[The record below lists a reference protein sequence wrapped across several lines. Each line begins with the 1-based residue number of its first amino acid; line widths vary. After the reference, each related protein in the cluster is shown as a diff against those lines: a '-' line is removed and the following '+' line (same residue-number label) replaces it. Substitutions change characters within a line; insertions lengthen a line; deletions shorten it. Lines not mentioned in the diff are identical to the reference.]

1 MHFTSK
7 LCLLGTLLLSLPT
20 AFAGFSSS
28 STTNLAVYWGQ
39 NSYGQGTGSLAQQ
52 RLSYYCAN
60 TQVNVSTD
68 HSSRH
73 DLPSHI
79 IPLAFLITLSNPS
92 LNFANAGNNCTAI
105 SGSNLFYCSQLEA
118 DISTCQTTYGKTILL
133 SVGGATYTEGGF
145 STSAAAISAATNIWN
160 IFGPLTDTTVPR
172 PFGNAVVD
180 GFDFDFEATV
190 SNMAPFANQLRS
202 LMTASTATTGTKY
215 LLTAAPQCPYP
226 DAADDQ
232 MLAGVVPFDA
242 IWVQFYNNYCGL
254 QSFSVGSS
262 TQNNFNFATWDNWA
276 KTVSLNPNVKVF
288 LGIPGSTGA
297 GTGYE
302 SGSTLASIISY
313 SKGFS
318 SFGGV
323 MIWDMSQVYAN
334 SGFLS
339 AVVSD
344 LGQPATT
351 TASSTL
357 TTSILSSTTILSSST
372 VTPTTLK
379 TVTTTTT
386 SSAESTPT
394 TPLVSQWNQCGG
406 EGWTGGTVCASPY
419 VCTYLSVWYSQC
431 E

>member
-1 MHFTSK
+1 MLFTSK
-7 LCLLGTLLLSLPT
+7 LGFLGSLLLFLPT

-60 TQVNVSTD
+60 TQFN
-68 HSSRH
+68 
-73 DLPSHI
+73 I
-79 IPLAFLITLSNPS
+79 IPLAFLITLGNPS
-92 LNFANAGNNCTAI
+92 LNFANAGDNCTAI
-105 SGSNLFYCSQLEA
+105 SGSNLFYCAQLEA
-118 DISTCQTTYGKTILL
+118 DIGTCQTTYGKTILL

-145 STSAAAISAATNIWN
+145 STSAAAISAATNIWK
-160 IFGPLTDTTVPR
+160 IFGPLIDTTVPR

-190 SNMAPFANQLRS
+190 SNMAPFANQLRN
-202 LMTASTATTGTKY
+202 LMTTSTATTGKEY

-232 MLAGVVPFDA
+232 MLAGAVPFDA

-254 QSFSVGSS
+254 QSFTVGSS

-288 LGIPGSTGA
+288 LGIPGNTGA
-297 GTGYE
+297 GAGYQ

-339 AVVSD
+339 SVVSD

-351 TASSTL
+351 TISATL
-357 TTSILSSTTILSSST
+357 TTSTLSSTTILSSST
-372 VTPTTLK
+372 VTPTTLQ

-386 SSAESTPT
+386 SAGSTPT
-394 TPLVSQWNQCGG
+394 TPLVNQWNQCAG
-406 EGWTGGTVCASPY
+406 EGWTGGTVCAPPY